1 MTDHT
6 GRAGLEREELYAVAH
21 EFDKLHSEI
30 SVPGTPS
37 ELPDL
42 PTSSKHLA
50 ALTGL
55 IKDLSDEVVFRV
67 AEDDPGLDLG
77 PVIYAYTSAASLA
90 GQATENYTEAY
101 VQLGFLRRYADATE
115 TKELRDARHA
125 AFLIVQER
133 TETVRGDLADAARG
147 LRCSADRL
155 DGTPPRIL
163 AALSR
168 SARPTNSIYRLPPQA
183 PAPGP
188 TPLADTPAPRH
199 AR

>member
-21 EFDKLHSEI
+21 EFDKLRAEI
-30 SVPGTPS
+30 SVPGTPR
-37 ELPDL
+37 ELPGL
-42 PTSSKHLA
+42 ATASKHLA
-50 ALTGL
+50 TLTGL
-55 IKDLSDEVVFRV
+55 IKDLSNEVIFRV

-77 PVIYAYTSAASLA
+77 PVIDAYTSAAVPA
-90 GQATENYTEAY
+90 GRAMENYTEAY
-101 VQLGFLRRYADATE
+101 AQLGFLHHYASAPE

-125 AFLIVQER
+125 AFLIAQER
-133 TETVRGDLADAARG
+133 TERVCDDLTDAARG
-147 LRCSADRL
+147 LRHSADRL
-155 DGTPPRIL
+155 DGTPPRAL

-168 SARPTNSIYRLPPQA
+168 SARPANSIYRLPPQP

-188 TPLADTPAPRH
+188 TRLAYNPATRH

>member
-6 GRAGLEREELYAVAH
+6 GRVGLEKDELYAVAH
-21 EFDKLHSEI
+21 EFDKLRTEI
-30 SVPGTPS
+30 SVPGTPR

-42 PTSSKHLA
+42 ATASKHLA
-50 ALTGL
+50 TLTGL

-67 AEDDPGLDLG
+67 TENEPGLDLK

-101 VQLGFLRRYADATE
+101 IQLGFLHRYADAPE

-125 AFLIVQER
+125 AFLIAQER
-133 TETVRGDLADAARG
+133 TGTVRNDLTDAARG
-147 LRCSADRL
+147 LRRSADRL
-155 DGTPPRIL
+155 DGTPPRTL

-168 SARPTNSIYRLPPQA
+168 SARPTNSIYRLPPQT
-183 PAPGP
+183 P
-188 TPLADTPAPRH
+188 TPSTTRLAYTPAPRH